1 MIEYCIDASIAIK
14 WVINDE
20 PFCAEARALLK
31 DAEIIGIQL
40 IAPPIFT
47 SEVDSIVRKHVF
59 YGRMS
64 SSEARKAY
72 SIFDLIPVEIMD
84 FFNVRQLARNIAER
98 FNQRSVYDAT
108 YAALAELRNCEFW
121 TADKAFYNAVKTN
134 LKYVRYLPDY
144 S

>member
-1 MIEYCIDASIAIK
+1 VIEYCIDASVAIK

-20 PFCAEARALLK
+20 PFCAEACALLRN
-31 DAEIIGIQL
+31 AELIGIQL

-59 YGRMS
+59 YSRMS
-64 SSEARKAY
+64 SSEAHKAY
-72 SIFDLIPVEIMD
+72 SIFDLIPVKIMD
-84 FFNVRQLARNIAER
+84 SFSIRQLAREIAEK
-98 FNQRSVYDAT
+98 FNQRSVYDST

-121 TADKAFYNAVKTN
+121 TADKVFYNAVKTT
-134 LKYVRYLPDY
+134 LRYVQYLPDY

>member
-1 MIEYCIDASIAIK
+1 LIECCVDANIAIK
-14 WVINDE
+14 WVISNE
-20 PFCAEARALLK
+20 PFSNEASIFLR
-31 DAEIIGIQL
+31 DAGVGDIDL

-47 SEVDSIVRKHVF
+47 SEVDSVIRKHVF

-64 SSEARKAY
+64 VIEAHKAY
-72 SIFDLIPVEIMD
+72 SILDRLPVEIID
-84 FFNVRQLARNIAER
+84 LYGVRQLAREIAEK
-98 FNQRSVYDAT
+98 FNQRLVYDAT

-121 TADKAFYNAVKTN
+121 TADKAFYNAVKSD